1 MTKAKQL
8 AEKAAE
14 LMKKEAVVVTAA
26 EIRDGV
32 VQKIQVYFFDGGAA
46 VMDIISK
53 DDLVQNFPDAGVYVL
68 VPGES
73 DAGKALRKL
82 EMFEG
87 DEDMYFRTD
96 GTKVQ
101 ADEFAGIP
109 PVLFMETVETIC
121 GLQEVKK

>member
-14 LMKKEAVVVTAA
+14 LMKKDAAVVTAA

-32 VQKIQVYFFDGGAA
+32 VQKIQVYFFDNNAP
-46 VMDIISK
+46 VMDVISK

-73 DAGKALRKL
+73 DAGKALKKL

-87 DEDMYFRTD
+87 EEDMYFRTD
-96 GTKVQ
+96 GTKTQ
-101 ADEFAGIP
+101 ADEFAGVP
-109 PVLFMETVETIC
+109 PVLFMETVEAIC
-121 GLQEVKK
+121 GLQGEN

>member
-26 EIRDGV
+26 EIRNGV
-32 VQKIQVYFFDGGAA
+32 VQKIQVYFWDNNAP
-46 VMDIISK
+46 VMDVISK

-73 DAGKALRKL
+73 DAGKALKKL

-87 DEDMYFRTD
+87 EEDMYFRTD
-96 GTKVQ
+96 GTKTQ
-101 ADEFAGIP
+101 ADEFAGVP
-109 PVLFMETVETIC
+109 PVLFMETVEAVC
-121 GLQEVKK
+121 GLQGE

>member
-1 MTKAKQL
+1 MTKAQTL
-8 AEKAAE
+8 AAKAAE
-14 LMKKEAVVVTAA
+14 LMKKDAAIVTAA
-26 EIRDGV
+26 EMRNGV
-32 VQKIQVYFFDGGAA
+32 VQKIQVYFWDNNAP
-46 VMDIISK
+46 VMDVISK

-96 GTKVQ
+96 GTRTQ
-101 ADEFAGIP
+101 ADEFAGVP